1 MQSKLNKYLLEK
13 KENYKKV
20 SLQDFNSNNDFL
32 DNVALL
38 LNSKADV
45 IELETKGI
53 DASSIIKAGKRIREL
68 TAVFGALFII
78 SDRIDIAKIL
88 DADGVI
94 LDKTGMSIADAQKLI
109 EGGMLLGYFVSR
121 NEDIK
126 QLKDNDLDFIVV
138 REKTNTI
145 EIKTFI
151 CKDLD

>member
-138 REKTNTI
+138 QEKTNTI

-151 CKDLD
+151 CRDLD

>member
-109 EGGMLLGYFVSR
+109 EGGMLLGYFVSP

-138 REKTNTI
+138 QEKTNTI

-151 CKDLD
+151 CRDLA

>member
-53 DASSIIKAGKRIREL
+53 NASSIIKAGKRIREL

-109 EGGMLLGYFVSR
+109 EGGMLLGYFVSP

-138 REKTNTI
+138 QEKTNTI

-151 CKDLD
+151 CRDLD

>member
-1 MQSKLNKYLLEK
+1 MNQKLAKL
-13 KENYKKV
+13 
-20 SLQDFNSNNDFL
+20 
-32 DNVALL
+32 A
-38 LNSKADV
+38 
-45 IELETKGI
+45 
-53 DASSIIKAGKRIREL
+53 L

-109 EGGMLLGYFVSR
+109 EGGMLLGYFVSP

-138 REKTNTI
+138 QEKTNTI

-151 CKDLD
+151 CRDLA

>member
-109 EGGMLLGYFVSR
+109 EGGMLLGYFANK

-138 REKTNTI
+138 QEKTNTI

-151 CKDLD
+151 CRDLA

>member
-109 EGGMLLGYFVSR
+109 EGGMLLGYFVSP

-138 REKTNTI
+138 QEKTNTI

-151 CKDLD
+151 CRDLD

>member
-20 SLQDFNSNNDFL
+20 SLQDFNSNNNFL

-109 EGGMLLGYFVSR
+109 EGGMLLGYFANK

-138 REKTNTI
+138 QEKTNTI

-151 CKDLD
+151 CRDLD